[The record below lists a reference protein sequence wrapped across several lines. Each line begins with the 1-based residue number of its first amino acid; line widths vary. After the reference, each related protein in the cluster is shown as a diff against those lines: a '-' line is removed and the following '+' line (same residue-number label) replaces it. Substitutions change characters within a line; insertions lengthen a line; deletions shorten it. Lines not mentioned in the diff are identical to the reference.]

1 MRRYRRRYRQAR
13 CSQVRP
19 APTRFLPDFAN
30 GDTLVLKTT
39 TGGVTTTNTL
49 SFYTGAAPLQ

>member
-1 MRRYRRRYRQAR
+1 MLA
-13 CSQVRP
+13 SAAGTNSLP
-19 APTRFLPDFAN
+19 AGFAN

-49 SFYTGAAPLQ
+49 SFYTGGRLLR